1 MFGRLDN
8 KVAIVT
14 GGGRG
19 IGAGISR
26 VFAQAGAKVMVATR
40 TASYG
45 EEAVGEITAAGGE
58 AQLMTVDI
66 GSIDAIEQ
74 LVTHTLSVWGGI
86 DIMCHNAASFLGGPV
101 DDYSEADLETVMAVN
116 LKACF
121 RLTKAV
127 LPSMRER
134 GGGRLLFTSSV
145 TGPRVAM
152 PGTSYYAASKGG
164 IEALTRMLAV
174 TLGPDAITVNAISPG
189 YFATET
195 NAAMYAD
202 DDLQRKLKARTS
214 LGRWGQP
221 HEVAGMAVFLAS
233 DEASYVTGQVLVI
246 DGGCVSH
253 F

>member
-1 MFGRLDN
+1 MFDLGQRVALVSGSARGLGFEIAKGLALSGALVMVNGRHSGRVQQAVDKIHAAGGLAQPLIFDVAHDVAMQAALSKIERDHGRLDILVN
-8 KVAIVT
+8 NVGMRDRRSIDEV
-14 GGGRG
+14 
-19 IGAGISR
+19 
-26 VFAQAGAKVMVATR
+26 
-40 TASYG
+40 
-45 EEAVGEITAAGGE
+45 EAVDFQSLLQVNLTAAYALSRAA
-58 AQLMTVDI
+58 AQLMRRRRWGRI
-66 GSIDAIEQ
+66 INMSA
-74 LVTHTLSVWGGI
+74 LASV
-86 DIMCHNAASFLGGPV
+86 LGLTQGP
-101 DDYSEADLETVMAVN
+101 S
-116 LKACF
+116 
-121 RLTKAV
+121 
-127 LPSMRER
+127 
-134 GGGRLLFTSSV
+134 
-145 TGPRVAM
+145 
-152 PGTSYYAASKGG
+152 YAASKGG

>member
-1 MFGRLDN
+1 MSAL
-8 KVAIVT
+8 
-14 GGGRG
+14 
-19 IGAGISR
+19 
-26 VFAQAGAKVMVATR
+26 
-40 TASYG
+40 
-45 EEAVGEITAAGGE
+45 
-58 AQLMTVDI
+58 
-66 GSIDAIEQ
+66 GSV
-74 LVTHTLSVWGGI
+74 LGLTH
-86 DIMCHNAASFLGGPV
+86 GP
-101 DDYSEADLETVMAVN
+101 S
-116 LKACF
+116 
-121 RLTKAV
+121 
-127 LPSMRER
+127 
-134 GGGRLLFTSSV
+134 
-145 TGPRVAM
+145 
-152 PGTSYYAASKGG
+152 YAASKGG

-195 NAAMYAD
+195 TAAMYAA